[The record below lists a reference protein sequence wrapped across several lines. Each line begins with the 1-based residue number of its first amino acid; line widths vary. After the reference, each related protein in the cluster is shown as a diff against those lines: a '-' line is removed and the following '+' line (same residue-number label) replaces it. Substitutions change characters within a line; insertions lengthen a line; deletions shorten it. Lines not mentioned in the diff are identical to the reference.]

1 MQTEFR
7 YETGQL
13 CVSLF
18 KKLRILPLFWMV
30 LEAAETKV
38 GQDPARMFGYDSA
51 GRKVCG
57 INGFSQSVL
66 RSSVHAVF
74 VPGETV

>member
-1 MQTEFR
+1 M
-7 YETGQL
+7 
-13 CVSLF
+13 SLF
-18 KKLRILPLFWMV
+18 EKLCILLPFWMV

-38 GQDPARMFGYDSA
+38 GQDSTRTFGYDSA
-51 GRKVCG
+51 GRKVYG

-74 VPGETV
+74 VLGETV